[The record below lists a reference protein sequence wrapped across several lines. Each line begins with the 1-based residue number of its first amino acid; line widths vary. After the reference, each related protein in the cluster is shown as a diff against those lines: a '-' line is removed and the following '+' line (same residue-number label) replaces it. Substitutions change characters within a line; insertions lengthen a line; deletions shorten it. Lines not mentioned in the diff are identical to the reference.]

1 MILKSKINKNLLFVG
16 DLNTY
21 TRTFQRYNILRKIFD
36 TTFCISTEDEYIP
49 GINKNNKSF
58 LYRVFFKFGLQF
70 DINGINKKILSIVE
84 KNKIDIVW
92 IEKVNCLKLNVVKKI
107 KNNRILIFY
116 TNDNINKLHNISLNF
131 LRFIKYFDYL
141 LIPED
146 YNYKYYKNKIKIFK
160 FNRSFDN
167 NFISKVSYNRNKNL
181 DIVFIGSYENQ
192 RFKIL
197 NYVAKKL
204 NTQIHIYGNN
214 WNKAKKVNN
223 NLVIHNKPL
232 YDNDLIIK
240 LRDTKI
246 ALNFLRKKNDDQTTG
261 RTFEILAT
269 NTFMLSENSNLHSKL
284 FINDLDCVFFENNED
299 LITKIKFYLINEKK
313 RISIA
318 NNGCNKVHALYTY
331 QIWINKF
338 LADVYQS

>member
-1 MILKSKINKNLLFVG
+1 MILKYKINKNLLFVG

-21 TRTFQRYNILRKIFD
+21 TRTYQRYNILRKIFD
-36 TTFCISTEDEYIP
+36 TTFYISTEDEYIP

-58 LYRVFFKFGLQF
+58 LYRVFFKIGFQF
-70 DINGINKKILSIVE
+70 DIKGINEKILSIVE
-84 KNKIDIVW
+84 KNKIDIIW
-92 IEKVNCLKLNVVKKI
+92 IEKVNYLKLSVLKKI
-107 KNNRILIFY
+107 KDNRILIFY
-116 TNDNINKLHNISLNF
+116 TNDNINKLHNISLNY
-131 LRFIKYFDYL
+131 LLFIKYFDYL

-146 YNYKYYKNKIKIFK
+146 YHNRYYKNKIKVFK
-160 FNRSFDN
+160 FNRSFDD
-167 NFISKVSYNRNKNL
+167 NFISKVPYNPNKIL
-181 DIVFIGSYENQ
+181 DVVFIGSYEYQ
-192 RFKIL
+192 RFQTL
-197 NYVAKKL
+197 NYVAKRL
-204 NTQIHIYGNN
+204 NTQIHIFGNN
-214 WNKAKKVNN
+214 WNKAKRANN
-223 NLVIHNKPL
+223 NLIIHNKPL
-232 YDNDLIIK
+232 YENDLIIK

-284 FINDLDCVFFENNED
+284 FINDLDCVFFDNNED

-318 NNGCNKVHALYTY
+318 NNGCNKVHSLYTY

-338 LADVYQS
+338 LTDVYQS